1 VKGFGRDVFLA
12 LFLPLAFGI
21 AVAAACYATTGP
33 TPTCAADPSQPWCY
47 HPPMGE
53 RADAGR

>member
-1 VKGFGRDVFLA
+1 VFLA
-12 LFLPLAFGI
+12 LFIPVALGI

-33 TPTCAADPSQPWCY
+33 TPTCAADPTQPWCPQPI
-47 HPPMGE
+47 HDE